1 MSIDSQ
7 NLPETSRILAI
18 DFGKAK
24 VGLAMAD
31 SETKIAF
38 GYGTLDNDKNLIAK
52 IVEIIQKEGVGKVI
66 IGKLGQ
72 WKDVNSAEI
81 EKLAEELKNK
91 TGAKVEFHEEMFTTK
106 MAQDNLKEAG
116 AKDIKRLDNQEA
128 ARVILE
134 SWLGKTMSN
143 NQ

>member
-7 NLPETSRILAI
+7 NLPEISHILAI

-38 GYGTLDNDKNLIAK
+38 GYATLDNGKDLSKKIA
-52 IVEIIQKEGVGKVI
+52 EIIQKEGVGKII
-66 IGKLGQ
+66 IGKLNQ
-72 WKDVNSAEI
+72 WKDADSAEI
-81 EKLAEELKNK
+81 EKLAKELKNK
-91 TGAKVEFHEEMFTTK
+91 TGVEVEFHEEMFTTK
-106 MAQDNLKEAG
+106 MAQENLKESG
-116 AKDIKRLDNQEA
+116 AKDIKKLDNQEA

-134 SWLGKTMSN
+134 SWLERN
-143 NQ
+143 